1 MGANQIVLETGKF
14 SLDITGGGGVSESGN
29 LKKHALPE
37 YYSRG
42 RGVAKPVLDN
52 FQIKLD
58 STGTYK

>member
-1 MGANQIVLETGKF
+1 MGANQTVLETGKF

-29 LKKHALPE
+29 LKNMHFQNIPGGGE
-37 YYSRG
+37 G
-42 RGVAKPVLDN
+42 AKPVLDN